1 MPGNDSLKRRSPV
14 PVLRDEACS
23 YLRGPGDVPALRKH
37 PHDRPARGD
46 GALLSAAR
54 PDLSSCLLV
63 QLPEYVPPEQI
74 FTEYAYFSSYSD
86 TWIEH
91 ARSYAD
97 SMIARQGLGSSN
109 LVVELA
115 SNDGYLLQY
124 FARRGVPVLGIEPA
138 RNVAA
143 VALERGIPTVTEFF
157 TADLARTFRP
167 RAEAPTCWWPI
178 TSWPTSRI

>member
-1 MPGNDSLKRRSPV
+1 
-14 PVLRDEACS
+14 
-23 YLRGPGDVPALRKH
+23 
-37 PHDRPARGD
+37 
-46 GALLSAAR
+46 
-54 PDLSSCLLV
+54 
-63 QLPEYVPPEQI
+63 
-74 FTEYAYFSSYSD
+74 
-86 TWIEH
+86 
-91 ARSYAD
+91 
-97 SMIARQGLGSSN
+97 MIARQGLGSSN

-157 TADLARTFRP
+157 MISLGVCP

>member
-1 MPGNDSLKRRSPV
+1 MSP
-14 PVLRDEACS
+14 LCESILTTDQ
-23 YLRGPGDVPALRKH
+23 L
-37 PHDRPARGD
+37 D
-46 GALLSAAR
+46 GMEPFFPLHVR
-54 PDLSSCLLV
+54 ICHSCLLV

-86 TWIEH
+86 TWMEH

-97 SMIARQGLGSSN
+97 SMIARQGLGSSH

-124 FARRGVPVLGIEPA
+124 FAGRGVPVLGIEPA

-143 VALERGIPTVTEFF
+143 VALERGILTKQSSSQH
-157 TADLARTFRP
+157 LARTRSEGRSADLLVANNPAHVPDRTISLKVCDPP
-167 RAEAPTCWWPI
+167 R
-178 TSWPTSRI
+178 